1 MTENSGSSSG
11 REVMPAPDD
20 PARSIMVRPVIEVDG
35 QSSLRHVAERMS
47 DAGVGAVL
55 IVRAGAAAGILSERD
70 VVRALADGADPD
82 EVWAAD
88 VMTAPVLWVAPD
100 DSISSV
106 AELMELGG
114 VRHAPVREGDR
125 AIGMISVRD
134 VLDVLV

>member
-11 REVMPAPDD
+11 REVTPAPDD

-35 QSSLRHVAERMS
+35 QSPLRHVAEQMS

-55 IVRAGAAAGILSERD
+55 VVRAGAAAGILSERD

-88 VMTAPVLWVAPD
+88 VMTTPILWVAPD

-114 VRHAPVREGDR
+114 VRHAPVREGGR

>member
-1 MTENSGSSSG
+1 MTENSDSSRG
-11 REVMPAPDD
+11 REVTRAPDD

-47 DAGVGAVL
+47 GAGVGAVL
-55 IVRAGAAAGILSERD
+55 VVRGAATGILSERD

-88 VMTAPVLWVAPD
+88 VMTTPVLWVAPD

-114 VRHAPVREGDR
+114 VRHAPVREGGR